1 MSESKKKI
9 LFRKSCRWFFLRY
22 RLPQNLPKHH
32 HQFRDEQYIN
42 YRQLY
47 QHLFVNYDAPSFPN
61 SRDSNLQR
69 YRDWSCLNCRRKV
82 AYNFSLRTWKEVT
95 QEKFASGYKHGVR
108 WCYVRSCVVTLVHL
122 LANRFSATTMEK
134 RCFGPAGGVFPL
146 NRPHFLAG
154 VLNFCS
160 VYILWKILR
169 RLLAT
174 KTPNTVNKSIRHCHY
189 FNLDTGFSK

>member
-1 MSESKKKI
+1 M
-9 LFRKSCRWFFLRY
+9 CRWFFLVY

-47 QHLFVNYDAPSFPN
+47 QHLFVNYDASSFPN
-61 SRDSNLQR
+61 RGDSNLQR
-69 YRDWSCLNCRRKV
+69 YRDWSCLNCRRKL

-95 QEKFASGYKHGVR
+95 QEKFASSYKHGVR
-108 WCYVRSCVVTLVHL
+108 WCDVSSCVVAFVHL
-122 LANRFSATTMEK
+122 LANRFLATTMEK
-134 RCFGPAGGVFPL
+134 RCFGPAGDVFPL
-146 NRPHFLAG
+146 DRSHFLAV
-154 VLNFCS
+154 VLNLCS
-160 VYILWKILR
+160 VYILWKIIR

-174 KTPNTVNKSIRHCHY
+174 KTPNTVNKSIRHCHC

>member
-1 MSESKKKI
+1 MPVI
-9 LFRKSCRWFFLRY
+9 LFGVSIATKSTQTPSSIPRWTI
-22 RLPQNLPKHH
+22 
-32 HQFRDEQYIN
+32 HQ
-42 YRQLY
+42 LSPAL
-47 QHLFVNYDAPSFPN
+47 QHLFVNYDASSFPN
-61 SRDSNLQR
+61 RGDSNLQR
-69 YRDWSCLNCRRKV
+69 SRDWSCLNCRRKL
-82 AYNFSLRTWKEVT
+82 AYNFFLRTWKEVT

-108 WCYVRSCVVTLVHL
+108 WCDVRSCVVALAHL

-134 RCFGPAGGVFPL
+134 RCFGTAVGVFPL
-146 NRPHFLAG
+146 DTSHFLAG

-189 FNLDTGFSK
+189 FNLDTGFYR